1 MRVISSENSTSPRC
15 VYVRRRTP
23 VAALASQAFS
33 VKTKQLNLE
42 IQDVGPFCRLLRKK
56 KEKGGGG
63 KSSKSHTSLWNDRKK
78 ISQRFILVRRLHLLC
93 FGASHSKCCSHTE
106 AVLSFRFKYPFSQ
119 VSNVCRFP
127 FSDNYRVHIQ
137 SQWGMLILNEEV
149 CVCKQN
155 QKALFATIFQL
166 SICVTSKRVNIE

>member
-63 KSSKSHTSLWNDRKK
+63 EEFQ
-78 ISQRFILVRRLHLLC
+78 ISYITL
-93 FGASHSKCCSHTE
+93 K
-106 AVLSFRFKYPFSQ
+106 
-119 VSNVCRFP
+119 
-127 FSDNYRVHIQ
+127 
-137 SQWGMLILNEEV
+137 
-149 CVCKQN
+149 
-155 QKALFATIFQL
+155 
-166 SICVTSKRVNIE
+166 

>member
-1 MRVISSENSTSPRC
+1 MCVC

-56 KEKGGGG
+56 KEKRGGGEEFQISYITL
-63 KSSKSHTSLWNDRKK
+63 KWQKK